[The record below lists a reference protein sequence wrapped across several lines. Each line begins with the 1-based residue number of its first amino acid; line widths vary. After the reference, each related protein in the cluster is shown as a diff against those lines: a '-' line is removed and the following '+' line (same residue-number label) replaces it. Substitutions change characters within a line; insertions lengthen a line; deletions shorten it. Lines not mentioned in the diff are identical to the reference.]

1 MTTSHTCA
9 GVRFRDLSQRTLAG
23 TPNQRSLASLRLRDC
38 RQRAQIQS
46 AGGSPAFAVVAFAV
60 VAFAVVAG
68 VLLAEALAAGD
79 LAAGF

>member
-60 VAFAVVAG
+60 VAG